1 MTFAL
6 CLQLP
11 NHLRFHRLLDLYHG
25 FIPQMLFLQSIF
37 GYLTVCIIYKWAVD
51 WSKSP
56 TPPPSL
62 LNMLIGMFLSPGT
75 IAEDSRLYRGQ
86 GFVQTLLLVI
96 AGVCVPWMLCVKP
109 YLLWKEMKVVQREG
123 YSGLPGNEDDYG
135 VRHDDLDGEE
145 EGRAIAADMEDE
157 HVSFFTLSS
166 NLYCYSF
173 MAHRGH
179 RKNTTLVR
187 WLSTRRFTRSNSA
200 SAASRTLPRTYAF
213 GRCRLHMHNYLRSS
227 GT

>member
-6 CLQLP
+6 CLQVP
-11 NHLRFHRLLDLYHG
+11 NHLRFHRLWDLYHG

-37 GYLTVCIIYKWAVD
+37 GYLAVCIIYKWVVD

-86 GFVQTLLLVI
+86 GFVQALLLVI

-109 YLLWKEMKVVQREG
+109 YLLWKEMKAVEREG
-123 YSGLPGNEDDYG
+123 YRGLPGNDDDYG
-135 VRHDDLDGEE
+135 SRHDELEGEE
-145 EGRAIAADMEDE
+145 EGRAIAADTDDE
-157 HVSFFTLSS
+157 HVSFILLSNRQICTVLVS
-166 NLYCYSF
+166 WLI
-173 MAHRGH
+173 AVIG
-179 RKNTTLVR
+179 TT
-187 WLSTRRFTRSNSA
+187 RF
-200 SAASRTLPRTYAF
+200 
-213 GRCRLHMHNYLRSS
+213 
-227 GT
+227 